1 MNDEYVT
8 ISQFIETKSKLIG
21 KIATYDLLIEGMETA
36 IAEGIVSG
44 HIVQTEVDDSFMK
57 VRLNY
62 RSISDM
68 TKALSGLEMLRQRYI
83 NRLNGRCTVL
93 RGGSL

>member
-44 HIVQTEVDDSFMK
+44 HILQTEVDDGFMK

-62 RSISDM
+62 RSIGDM
-68 TKALSGLEMLRQRYI
+68 TKALAGLEMLRQRYI